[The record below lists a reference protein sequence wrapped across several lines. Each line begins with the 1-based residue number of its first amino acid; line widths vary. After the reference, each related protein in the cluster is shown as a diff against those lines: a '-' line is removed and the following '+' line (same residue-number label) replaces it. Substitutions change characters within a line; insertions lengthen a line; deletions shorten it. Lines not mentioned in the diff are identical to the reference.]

1 MYFGFKLRIVN
12 QFRHENIRSFCRMA
26 ALSLC
31 QPLCAQALIV
41 ALQRMLRASEI
52 NQLTVEELKVEERR
66 GNLIIYD

>member
-1 MYFGFKLRIVN
+1 
-12 QFRHENIRSFCRMA
+12 MA

-52 NQLTVEELKVEERR
+52 NQLTVEESKVEERR
-66 GNLIIYD
+66 GNLIIYN